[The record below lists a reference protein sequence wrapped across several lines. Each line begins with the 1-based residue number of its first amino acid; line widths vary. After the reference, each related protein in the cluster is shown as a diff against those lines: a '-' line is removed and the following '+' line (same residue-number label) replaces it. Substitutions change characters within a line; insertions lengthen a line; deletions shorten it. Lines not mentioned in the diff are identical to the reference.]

1 MEVGEKHMI
10 AKITE
15 SMCLTPASTIVYQID
30 MTPIAKAIKF
40 GITVGVIVVA
50 YKSIKK
56 KHNSP
61 DPDFDEE
68 IEERSRNEKLR
79 LKHNMMKDY
88 EKWLDKKLGL

>member
-1 MEVGEKHMI
+1 MI

-15 SMCLTPASTIVYQID
+15 SMCLNPATTVVYQID

-40 GITVGVIVVA
+40 GITIGVIAVA

-56 KHNSP
+56 KNNSH
-61 DPDFDEE
+61 DHDFDENVE
-68 IEERSRNEKLR
+68 SYSRNEKLH

-88 EKWLDKKLGL
+88 EKWLNKKLGL

>member
-1 MEVGEKHMI
+1 MI

-15 SMCLTPASTIVYQID
+15 GMCLSPAATVVYQID

-40 GITVGVIVVA
+40 GITVGVIAIA

-56 KHNSP
+56 KNNSP

-68 IEERSRNEKLR
+68 VEEYSRNEKLR
-79 LKHNMMKDY
+79 LKYCMMKDY
-88 EKWLDKKLGL
+88 EKWLNKKLGL

>member
-1 MEVGEKHMI
+1 MI

-15 SMCLTPASTIVYQID
+15 SMCLNPASTVVYQID

-40 GITVGVIVVA
+40 GITVGVIAVA

-56 KHNSP
+56 KNNSP

-68 IEERSRNEKLR
+68 VEKYSRNEKLR
-79 LKHNMMKDY
+79 LKYRMMKDY
-88 EKWLDKKLGL
+88 EKWLNKKLGL